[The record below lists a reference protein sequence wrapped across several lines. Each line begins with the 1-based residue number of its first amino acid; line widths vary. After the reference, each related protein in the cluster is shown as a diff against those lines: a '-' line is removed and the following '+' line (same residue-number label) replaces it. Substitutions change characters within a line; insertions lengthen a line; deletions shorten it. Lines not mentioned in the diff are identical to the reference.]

1 MEECCLVFDLEIKN
15 SFGQRY
21 HSECF
26 LNRDEYS
33 PVSFNIAF
41 HGGVE
46 NAPHERQMKKLQEVF
61 MEENRIFGELNAN
74 YIKSLET
81 VIKWRGITYKEIGER
96 AGINQETVS
105 RCVNGKR
112 NDLNTL
118 ILICLALHLPYKIS
132 MKIINDAGHH
142 FVFANQSHL
151 WYDFVLQ
158 HMYGQK
164 VAEVKTFLA
173 EQGADPL

>member
-1 MEECCLVFDLEIKN
+1 MIWR
-15 SFGQRY
+15 RY

-33 PVSFNIAF
+33 PVSFNVAF
-41 HGGVE
+41 HGGYE
-46 NAPHERQMKKLQEVF
+46 NSSHENQMKKLQEVF
-61 MEENRIFGELNAN
+61 AVENRIFGELNAD
-74 YIKSLET
+74 YRKSLET
-81 VIKWRGITYKEIGER
+81 VIKWRDVTYKEIGER
-96 AGINQETVS
+96 AGINAETVS
-105 RCVNGKR
+105 RCVKGTHVT
-112 NDLNTL
+112 LNTL

-132 MKIINDAGHH
+132 MKIIHDAGLSLQ
-142 FVFANQSHL
+142 FVNESHL

-164 VAEVKTFLA
+164 VVEVKTFLA